1 MKTFLTFILLSTSF
15 LSWSQPSFS
24 VSIQFQLK
32 DEQGILNFQRLCSEY
47 QIRESSRATD
57 LRPCDLTKKYRSG
70 YYIDSIQSIR
80 ISATIVYNDVN
91 FDIIRD
97 SDTMHIC
104 CPTWVATQ
112 RNFHLGIVPFEAG
125 YYQVYQNEIDTFNL
139 ARGRYDY
146 YNQLVAQVKADQEYY
161 SSYQSQFTYR
171 QLMKLQALYGFPIGS
186 LEEKEVVEFK

>member
-1 MKTFLTFILLSTSF
+1 MKTFLTFILLSTSL
-15 LSWSQPSFS
+15 LSWSQPSFT

-32 DEQGILNFQRLCSEY
+32 DEQGILNLERLCSEY

-57 LRPCDLTKKYRSG
+57 LGPCDLSKKYRSG

-80 ISATIVYNDVN
+80 IAATIVYNDVN

-125 YYQVYQNEIDTFNL
+125 HYQVYENQIDTFNL
-139 ARGRYDY
+139 AKGRWDY

-161 SSYQSQFTYR
+161 SSYQNRFSYR
-171 QLMKLQALYGFPIGS
+171 QLIKLQDLYGFPIGS
-186 LEEKEVVEFK
+186 LDKQDITEFE